1 MAFLLNEQ
9 FTPSP
14 DDEQSE
20 VARLKA
26 LLEAGEPSEM
36 TEAAQRLTELKA
48 ESALT
53 DCLASKNDV
62 TVHLATSCLWEIW
75 LNERGPDA
83 RREMDRGIELLNQ
96 GRLETALEVFARL
109 AEEYPDWAEPLNKQA
124 TVLYMLGSSL
134 ASLRL
139 CRKVVEL
146 KPNHFGA
153 WNGRALCA
161 AQLEKWKEALKAA
174 RRAHDLQPNAHG
186 NLDLIRV
193 AEEKLREES

>member
-14 DDEQSE
+14 DDEKSE
-20 VARLKA
+20 IARLKA
-26 LLEAGEPSEM
+26 LLESGEPSEM
-36 TEAAQRLTELKA
+36 TKAAERLADLKA

-53 DCLASKNDV
+53 ECLASENELA
-62 TVHLATSCLWEIW
+62 VHLATSSLWEIW

-83 RREMDRGIELLNQ
+83 RREMDRGVELLNQ
-96 GRLETALEVFARL
+96 GRLETALEVFSRL
-109 AEEYPDWAEPLNKQA
+109 AEDYPDWAEPLNKQA

-161 AQLEKWKEALKAA
+161 AQLEKWREALTAA
-174 RRAHDLQPNAHG
+174 RHAHRLQPKANG
-186 NLDLIRV
+186 NLDLIRI
-193 AEEKLREES
+193 AEEKLREGT

>member
-9 FTPSP
+9 FNPSP
-14 DDEQSE
+14 DDEHSE
-20 VARLKA
+20 IARLKA
-26 LLEAGEPSEM
+26 VLESGEPSEK
-36 TEAAQRLTELKA
+36 TEAAERLAELRA
-48 ESALT
+48 EPALT
-53 DCLASKNDV
+53 DCLASNNDV
-62 TVHLATSCLWEIW
+62 TVHLATSSLWEIW
-75 LNERGPDA
+75 LNERGPEA

-96 GRLETALEVFARL
+96 GRLEAALEAFSRL

-161 AQLEKWKEALKAA
+161 AQLEKWREALTAA
-174 RRAHDLQPNAHG
+174 RHAHRLQPNAHG
-186 NLDLIRV
+186 NLDLIRI
-193 AEEKLREES
+193 AEEKLREDS